1 VIAVQEV
8 TRLKPLPTPA
18 PTPAAQ
24 QELESRGLL
33 DRIRQ
38 FVEFA
43 NSWIQYQ
50 RIGQFR
56 RISQFVGKF
65 ANSTIFHETGDN
77 CLGVFGQFLGGLY
90 ANTSKI

>member
-1 VIAVQEV
+1 MNIFAV
-8 TRLKPLPTPA
+8 RFPKA
-18 PTPAAQ
+18 I
-24 QELESRGLL
+24 GLL

-56 RISQFVGKF
+56 RIGQFVGKF

-77 CLGVFGQFLGGLY
+77 CLGVLVSFWVVWSLLY